1 MIGECDMSPSP
12 PSTIS
17 LHFLKLI
24 DALLPPFSNSN
35 EMVIYMNEKN
45 DNNNKTIK
53 PPPPPRPPPIKGP
66 KKVPPISFLSVTSTN
81 IGISPKKFLTFCCNS
96 FATLV

>member
-45 DNNNKTIK
+45 DNNNKPIK
-53 PPPPPRPPPIKGP
+53 PPPPP
-66 KKVPPISFLSVTSTN
+66 VPRLSKALKRFPLSV
-81 IGISPKKFLTFCCNS
+81 FC
-96 FATLV
+96 L